1 MKIIKYQKG
10 RNNKYDI
17 YVDNGDKFSL
27 YSEVILNNDLLLTKE
42 IDDINILLKE
52 NEYYEAY
59 YDAIKYLNRKLRT
72 TKELEKYLSNKYE
85 FDNVSNVIKRLEEE
99 KYLNDELFVNSYI
112 HDCFIL
118 TNKGYYKI
126 FNELEKLGI
135 DNDLIRNSLD
145 KISDEEWLEKL
156 KKLVEKKIK
165 INSNYSNNKLMNKLN
180 NYFINLG
187 YSSDMID
194 DILGKIDNVGDKDI
208 LEKKY
213 NKLYNRLSKKY
224 QDKNLEYQIFNR
236 LLKDGFSYED
246 IKEVIN
252 NK

>member
-27 YSEVILNNDLLLTKE
+27 YSEVILNNDLLLTKD

-99 KYLNDELFVNSYI
+99 KYLNDELFVNSYV
-112 HDCFIL
+112 HDAFIL
-118 TNKGYYKI
+118 SNKGYYKI

-180 NYFINLG
+180 IDMVNLG
-187 YSSDMID
+187 YSKELIDSVLNNVNGSDD
-194 DILGKIDNVGDKDI
+194 SKILIKNYQKLYAKLV
-208 LEKKY
+208 KKY
-213 NKLYNRLSKKY
+213 DGKE
-224 QDKNLEYQIFNR
+224 LEYQLINR
-236 LLKDGFSYED
+236 LIKDGFDYD
-246 IKEVIN
+246 EVKDLVRN
-252 NK
+252 N